1 MDQKDEI
8 KSRLDLVEIIREYI
22 PLKAVGVN
30 FQARCPFHREKTPSF
45 VVSPERQI
53 WKCFGCGKG
62 GDVFSFVMEMDG
74 LSFIESL
81 RQLAPKAGVQ
91 LQRQNPREI
100 SRRNNLLDIMDLA
113 VRYYHKILTET
124 ESAKPALEYLRGRG
138 LSDDTIESWKI
149 GYSRDS
155 WDDIFNFLKNKGFSE
170 QEIFLSG
177 LTIKKENAN
186 SYYDRFRGR
195 VMFPINDYNGN
206 PVAFSARIS
215 PQKEAMEKMG
225 KYINSP
231 QSPIYD
237 KSRILFGLDKAK
249 QFIREEDSVIIV
261 EGQMDMISS
270 YQAGVKNAVASS
282 GTALSAD
289 QVKLLKRYTDNFLF
303 SFDVDAAGELATNRG
318 GDVAREFVDKEQLTE
333 AEDNFGRIR
342 KYVDPTLSHD
352 VNMKIIQVPGGKDP
366 DECIRN
372 SPEDWKKAIKNATS
386 VMDYY
391 FDKTFTNLDLSDI
404 SNKKKAAAK
413 ILKVVIN
420 IKNIIEQDTWLRRLA
435 EKLNINEQSLRDVV
449 INAKTKK
456 QPRYNNQTELNNT
469 KKINLKREVSQLEML
484 TESVFALVL
493 KFPQHFSYVI
503 NYIKPEMLAG
513 DTNRIFYKKLIVYYN
528 NNTDNISI
536 FNLESFKLWLKNN
549 IEDEQELANLEELVN
564 VLLLLADKDFYELDI
579 SKAKV
584 ELVKIITQVK
594 RKFLTGKM
602 LDIESNLSR
611 AEKEND
617 HEKIGVLAREFKIIA
632 EEMRNLDN

>member
-8 KSRLDLVEIIREYI
+8 KSRLDLVEIIREYV
-22 PLKAVGVN
+22 PLKAVGIN

-62 GDVFSFVMEMDG
+62 GDVFSFVMEMEG
-74 LSFIESL
+74 LNFIESL

-91 LQRQNPREI
+91 LKRQNPREV
-100 SRRNNLLDIMDLA
+100 SQRNNSLDIMDLA
-113 VRYYHKILTET
+113 VKYYHKVLTET
-124 ESAKPALEYLRGRG
+124 ENAKPALKYLRDRG
-138 LSDDTIESWKI
+138 LSDDTIEQWQI

-155 WDDIFNFLKNKGFSE
+155 WDDILNFLKNKGFSE

-177 LTIKKENAN
+177 LIVKKENAN

-206 PVAFSARIS
+206 PVAFSARVS
-215 PQKEAMEKMG
+215 PQREAVEKMG

-249 QFIREEDSVIIV
+249 QFIREEDKVIIV
-261 EGQMDMISS
+261 EGQMDAISS
-270 YQAGVKNAVASS
+270 HQAGTKNVVASS
-282 GTALSAD
+282 GTALSTE

-318 GDVAREFVDKEQLTE
+318 GDVAREFVNKEQLTE
-333 AEDNFGRIR
+333 AEDKFGRIK

-352 VNMKIIQVPGGKDP
+352 VNIKIIQVPGGKDP

-372 SPEDWKKAIKNATS
+372 NPEDWKKAINYAIS

-413 ILKVVIN
+413 LLKVASN
-420 IKNIIEQDTWLRRLA
+420 IQNIIEQDTWVRKLA
-435 EKLNINEQSLRDVV
+435 EKLNVNEQSLREVI
-449 INAKTKK
+449 INAKTK
-456 QPRYNNQTELNNT
+456 
-469 KKINLKREVSQLEML
+469 
-484 TESVFALVL
+484 
-493 KFPQHFSYVI
+493 
-503 NYIKPEMLAG
+503 
-513 DTNRIFYKKLIVYYN
+513 
-528 NNTDNISI
+528 
-536 FNLESFKLWLKNN
+536 
-549 IEDEQELANLEELVN
+549 
-564 VLLLLADKDFYELDI
+564 DKSL
-579 SKAKV
+579 
-584 ELVKIITQVK
+584 
-594 RKFLTGKM
+594 
-602 LDIESNLSR
+602 
-611 AEKEND
+611 
-617 HEKIGVLAREFKIIA
+617 
-632 EEMRNLDN
+632 